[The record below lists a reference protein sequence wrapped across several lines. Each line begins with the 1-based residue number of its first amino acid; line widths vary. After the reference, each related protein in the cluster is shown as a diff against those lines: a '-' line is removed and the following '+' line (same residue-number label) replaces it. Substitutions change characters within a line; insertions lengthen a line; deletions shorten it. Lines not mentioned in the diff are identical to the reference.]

1 MKCKYCGSEM
11 LEGAIYC
18 EHCGKPVQM
27 VPDYNVFDDEV
38 LPSLVSD
45 EEKKKL
51 NNENAASSAAEN
63 EGASQKADRKASAPA
78 KSVKKR
84 TMVLSCIAIAALAL
98 IVFGTFYVNT
108 PGYQTRAGDK
118 AYAAADYAGA
128 ADHYINAL
136 SAHDTDADLLAAVG
150 DC

>member
-45 EEKKKL
+45 EEKKKK

-63 EGASQKADRKASAPA
+63 RTGRRLLRQRASKSGPWSFPAS
-78 KSVKKR
+78 
-84 TMVLSCIAIAALAL
+84 L
-98 IVFGTFYVNT
+98 
-108 PGYQTRAGDK
+108 
-118 AYAAADYAGA
+118 
-128 ADHYINAL
+128 
-136 SAHDTDADLLAAVG
+136 
-150 DC
+150 